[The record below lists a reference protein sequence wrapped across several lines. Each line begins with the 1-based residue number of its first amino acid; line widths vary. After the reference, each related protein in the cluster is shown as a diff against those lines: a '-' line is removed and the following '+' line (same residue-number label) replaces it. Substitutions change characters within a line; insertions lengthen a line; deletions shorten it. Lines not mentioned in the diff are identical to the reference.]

1 MKTLAIAVLSTVVA
15 LGAANAQARGSVD
28 AREARQDARISAGI
42 AGGQLT
48 RCEAA
53 RLTTRESRIEASEAR
68 YRASGGLQPA
78 ERRNLQRRLNSVSRD
93 IHEQRH
99 DGNGCY

>member
-1 MKTLAIAVLSTVVA
+1 MKRLTLAAAFAVLT
-15 LGAANAQARGSVD
+15 LAAAAAQARAPIA

-42 AGGQLT
+42 AQGQLT

-53 RLTTRESRIEASEAR
+53 RLTAREARIERSEAR

-78 ERRNLQRRLNSVSRD
+78 ERRNLQRRLDGASRD
-93 IHEQRH
+93 IAEQRR
-99 DGNGCY
+99 DGNGCF

>member
-1 MKTLAIAVLSTVVA
+1 MRILIATA
-15 LGAANAQARGSVD
+15 LLFAATASAQARAPVD

-42 AGGQLT
+42 AHGQLT

-53 RLTTRESRIEASEAR
+53 RLTAREARIEASEAR

-78 ERRNLQRRLNSVSRD
+78 ERRNLERRLDRASRD

-99 DGNGCY
+99 DGNGCW

>member
-1 MKTLAIAVLSTVVA
+1 MKTLMIAALMFVA
-15 LGAANAQARGSVD
+15 YDASARGAID

-42 AGGQLT
+42 ASGQLT

-53 RLTTRESRIEASEAR
+53 RLTARESRIEASEAR

-78 ERRNLQRRLNSVSRD
+78 ERRNLERRLNSASRD